1 MNGLPARWGPDEW
14 AMVLYLFS
22 KSRVTFSWNLGVGRK
37 GQRTKEAGR
46 REDRKGV
53 PALISLQRSGK
64 PGWDGGGGGEKGNI
78 GTRSRQERG
87 VY

>member
-1 MNGLPARWGPDEW
+1 MASPPRLGPYEW
-14 AMVLYLFS
+14 AMVLYLLS
-22 KSRVTFSWNLGVGRK
+22 KSRVIFSWNLGVGRK

-64 PGWDGGGGGEKGNI
+64 PVGWGAGKKGNV
-78 GTRSRQERG
+78 GALSRQERG

>member
-1 MNGLPARWGPDEW
+1 M
-14 AMVLYLFS
+14 
-22 KSRVTFSWNLGVGRK
+22 GRK

-78 GTRSRQERG
+78 GALSRQERG

>member
-1 MNGLPARWGPDEW
+1 MGHGAVPVFQIQGHIFLE
-14 AMVLYLFS
+14 
-22 KSRVTFSWNLGVGRK
+22 LGSGQKRAEDK
-37 GQRTKEAGR
+37 GGGEK
-46 REDRKGV
+46 EDRKGV